1 MSSYCF
7 NSSIA
12 RFSAFDRF
20 GFSGLALFKI
30 STTLDRAES
39 IEHLLEKFTWLRP
52 NSTPLIMSKPGIF
65 DGAIANIF
73 LFSKVIPEH

>member
-1 MSSYCF
+1 MLSYCL

-20 GFSGLALFKI
+20 GLGGLALFRI

-39 IEHLLEKFTWLRP
+39 IEHLLAKFTWLRP
-52 NSTPLIMSKPGIF
+52 NSTPLIISKTGIF
-65 DGAIANIF
+65 DGAIAN
-73 LFSKVIPEH
+73 LFPFFRSDS

>member
-20 GFSGLALFKI
+20 DLGGLALFRI
-30 STTLDRAES
+30 STTLDRAGS
-39 IEHLLEKFTWLRP
+39 IEHLLAKFTWLRP
-52 NSTPLIMSKPGIF
+52 NSTPLVISKTGIL
-65 DGAIANIF
+65 DGAIANLFPLFQF
-73 LFSKVIPEH
+73 LFP